1 MKNQSNAAGKR
12 GFSLMELMV
21 AMAITIII
29 ITSLVSITA
38 IATDTWNRSRS
49 ELRAARQA
57 KAMVNVMALDF
68 ESLVTRR
75 GGTSEWLS
83 AIKSPSSVGNGNAAS
98 ANSSDVLFFS
108 GAMDRYDG
116 NVGNTN
122 SAKGKV
128 DEGGDVSGI
137 AYRLL
142 FKDPIDNN
150 SSAYETFVFH
160 RLLVDPKPT
169 FDKLLGKDDL
179 TAAFGTSLTDL
190 EKGENFVCENIYQF
204 SITFHIETKKS
215 SGAGSSATS
224 KLVTVPVMIGK
235 LATSLKIKGSGID
248 TPAVPSGV
256 TADELKAGRV
266 AAIEISIT
274 VLSDAGMDR
283 LRNSSFSGGDLAK
296 FLAKNSYNYS
306 KRVQVP
312 GM

>member
-1 MKNQSNAAGKR
+1 
-12 GFSLMELMV
+12 MELMV
-21 AMAITIII
+21 AMAITVII
-29 ITSLVSITA
+29 ITALVSVTA

-83 AIKSPSSVGNGNAAS
+83 AIKSPSPVGNGNAES
-98 ANSSDVLFFS
+98 ANSSDLLFFS

-128 DEGGDVSGI
+128 DDGGDVSGV

-142 FKDPIDNN
+142 FKDPIDKN

-160 RLLVDPKPT
+160 RLLIDPKPT
-169 FDKLLGKDDL
+169 FDNLLGKDDL
-179 TAAFGTSLTDL
+179 TAAFGTYLTALD
-190 EKGENFVCENIYQF
+190 KGENFVCENIYQF
-204 SITFHIETKKS
+204 SIIFHIETKKS
-215 SGAGSSATS
+215 SGTGAAATS

-235 LATSLKIKGSGID
+235 SATSLKVKGTGID

-256 TADELKAGRV
+256 TADEIKAGRV
-266 AAIEISIT
+266 AAIEVSIT
-274 VLSDAGMDR
+274 VLSDAGMERMRKGTFPSDGER
-283 LRNSSFSGGDLAK
+283 AK